1 MMMPA
6 VLKEWSSLKMRK
18 LWRRVTGKQPQIG
31 TLGTCG
37 SKSATA
43 PAVDAA

>member
-18 LWRRVTGKQPQIG
+18 MWRRLTGKQPAPAA
-31 TLGTCG
+31 TVATCG
-37 SKSATA
+37 TA
-43 PAVDAA
+43 KTPAAA

>member
-18 LWRRVTGKQPQIG
+18 MWRRLTGKQPQHA
-31 TLGTCG
+31 TLATCG
-37 SKSATA
+37 TKAGA
-43 PAVDAA
+43 PADAAA